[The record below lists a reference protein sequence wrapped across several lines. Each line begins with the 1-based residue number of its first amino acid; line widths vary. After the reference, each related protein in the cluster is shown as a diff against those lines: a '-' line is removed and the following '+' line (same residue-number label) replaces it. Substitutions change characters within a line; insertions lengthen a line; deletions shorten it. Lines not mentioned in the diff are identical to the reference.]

1 MKFKERFNEVLK
13 TSAKTQTQIAREL
26 NITKQSVNDYKMGK
40 SVPSIETLYLLC
52 KILEVSA
59 DYLLGLT
66 DY

>member
-1 MKFKERFNEVLK
+1 MIFKERFNEALK
-13 TSAKTQTQIAREL
+13 ASGKTQTQIAREL
-26 NITKQSVNDYKMGK
+26 NITKQCVNDYKKGK

-52 KILEVSA
+52 KSLDVSS

>member
-1 MKFKERFNEVLK
+1 MLFKDRFNEVLK
-13 TSAKTQTQIAREL
+13 TCGKTQTQIAKEL
-26 NITKQSVNDYKMGK
+26 NISKQCVNDYKKGK

-52 KILEVSA
+52 KILDVSA